1 MTDIILTAGA
11 VTVLA
16 LIVALVK
23 LIDELEAFY
32 GEGSADE

>member
-32 GEGSADE
+32 DER

>member
-1 MTDIILTAGA
+1 MTDVILTAGA

-32 GEGSADE
+32 DER